1 MVPVPECEVYS
12 IIVILQYMATTY
24 LLVPV
29 LLNFTILY
37 SKLRYNKKL
46 KWDYILFY
54 N

>member
-12 IIVILQYMATTY
+12 IIVMLQNMATTY
-24 LLVPV
+24 LLGPV
-29 LLNFTILY
+29 LLISLFCTVSLGV
-37 SKLRYNKKL
+37 KKL